1 MNKYELNRILELHE
15 KWIKGEEGG
24 VKADLRGA
32 DLMGANLRGAD
43 LSDADLSYADLRGA
57 DLMGADLSDAN
68 LRYADLSDANLRY
81 ADLSDADLS
90 SADLSGAN
98 LSDADLSSASLSGAN
113 LISADLSDAKLR
125 HADLSDADLSDA
137 KLSDAN
143 LSDADLRGACLD
155 NVKCNGATA
164 FYHLQC
170 PEKGSYIAYKK
181 CRQNRIV
188 ELLITEDAKRSSATS
203 RKCRASKAKV
213 LSITNIQATEN
224 YEVAVSSF
232 DFGFIYRVGDIVE
245 VDDFD
250 NDRWAECSTGIHHF
264 LTREEAVNY

>member
-1 MNKYELNRILELHE
+1 MNKNTRAGFIPKNVLKNVLTLSVPTSTWDCEVLVKIAGKRCDSFDSCAECIDYTINWFYEEVKTMNQDELNRILELHE
-15 KWIKGEEGG
+15 KWIKDEEGG
-24 VKADLRGA
+24 VKANLSDADLSGA
-32 DLMGANLRGAD
+32 DLRYANLIGADLEHANLSGAD
-43 LSDADLSYADLRGA
+43 LSDADLGIADLRY
-57 DLMGADLSDAN
+57 AN
-68 LRYADLSDANLRY
+68 
-81 ADLSDADLS
+81 
-90 SADLSGAN
+90 
-98 LSDADLSSASLSGAN
+98 
-113 LISADLSDAKLR
+113 LR
-125 HADLSDADLSDA
+125 HAD
-137 KLSDAN
+137 

-155 NVKCNGATA
+155 NVKCNDATA

-170 PEKGSYIAYKK
+170 PEKGSYIGYKK

-245 VDDFD
+245 VDNFD
-250 NDRWAECSTGIHHF
+250 NDRWDACSTGIHHF